1 MAEIIFDDLTLTFPL
16 LGKPSRGLAQSGGT
30 QSSENEPRHIEKGF
44 TALKNLSFTF
54 RDGDKV
60 AVLGANGAGKTTF
73 LRTLAGVYK
82 EQSGRRELSGTI
94 GSLIEIGLGLNPE
107 ATGRENVYLRG
118 RLLGMGKRQLESK
131 FSEIVEF
138 AELGNFIDLPIRTY
152 SSGMNL
158 RLAFA
163 VSTLLEADIILMDEW
178 LSIGDEKFTHKAEKR
193 LSEMLSKSRIL
204 VLATHSRSLAEH
216 VCNRAIWL
224 DRGEIKMDGPVEEVS
239 KAYFG

>member
-1 MAEIIFDDLTLTFPL
+1 MAEIIFDNLTLAFPL
-16 LGKPSRGLAQSGGT
+16 LGKSPKRLAHRGSPM
-30 QSSENEPRHIEKGF
+30 SSHNEPRHIEEGF
-44 TALKNLSFTF
+44 AALKNLSFTF

-82 EQSGRRELSGTI
+82 EKSGRRELSGTI

-118 RLLGMGKRQLESK
+118 RLLGMSKRQLDTK

-138 AELGNFIDLPIRTY
+138 AELGSFIDLPIRTY

-178 LSIGDEKFTHKAEKR
+178 LSIGDEKFTLKAEKR

-224 DRGEIKMDGPVEEVS
+224 DRGEIKMDGPVEEVTR
-239 KAYFG
+239 AYFG